1 MATDRMNTVQDQ
13 LKSDL
18 DGTESI
24 TDVYKLISDG
34 FPMLADP
41 LEWKVYDH
49 ELPALFFEI
58 YACDDVIPSSTQIEP
73 IYERQIGI
81 VFILHSEATFYEIK
95 ERLKEGISQVRD
107 FLHSD
112 DWTYKEFTILDQSSY
127 DYDAGGSGFVG
138 VASVPFSVDIKPS

>member
-24 TDVYKLISDG
+24 TDVYNLISDG

-49 ELPALFFEI
+49 ELPALFIEI
-58 YACDDVIPSSTQIEP
+58 YSCDDVIPSSNQIEP
-73 IYERQIGI
+73 IYEREYGI

-95 ERLKEGISQVRD
+95 ERLKEGISQIRD
-107 FLHSD
+107 FLHSNN
-112 DWTYKEFTILDQSSY
+112 WTYKEWTLLEQSGY
-127 DYDAGGSGFVG
+127 DIDAGGRGFMG

>member
-1 MATDRMNTVQDQ
+1 MNTVQDQ

-24 TDVYKLISDG
+24 TDVYNLISDG

-49 ELPALFFEI
+49 ELPALFIEI
-58 YACDDVIPSSTQIEP
+58 YSCDDVIPSSNQIEP
-73 IYERQIGI
+73 IYEREYGI

-95 ERLKEGISQVRD
+95 ERLKEGISQIRD
-107 FLHSD
+107 FLHSNN
-112 DWTYKEFTILDQSSY
+112 WTYKEWTLLEQSGY
-127 DYDAGGSGFVG
+127 DIDAGGRGFMG